1 VRVAG
6 GRHHT
11 PGTGLGHHGAGK
23 RLEDPAGGYGTNT
36 GIGGDNYD
44 GTNTGIGGDNYDGMN
59 TGTGVGN
66 PRHHHGLGGNNNPG
80 IGGDNYDGT
89 NTGTGV
95 DNIDSTNPG
104 DNYDGT
110 NTGTTGALGD
120 NYDDAN
126 TGTGTGAPKKG
137 LITKIKQK
145 LHHTS

>member
-1 VRVAG
+1 MCTAG

-11 PGTGLGHHGAGK
+11 TGTGLGHNGAGYNEGRGK
-23 RLEDPAGGYGTNT
+23 GLEDPVGGYGTNT

-44 GTNTGIGGDNYDGMN
+44 GTNTG
-59 TGTGVGN
+59 TGVGN
-66 PRHHHGLGGNNNPG
+66 PGHHHGLGGNNNPG

-95 DNIDSTNPG
+95 DNIDDTNTGIGG

-120 NYDDAN
+120 NYDGTN
-126 TGTGTGAPKKG
+126 TGTGTGTPKKG
-137 LITKIKQK
+137 LITKIKEK
-145 LHHTS
+145 IHHTS